1 MLLQYKDLRTRE
13 YINMAD
19 AGGQGQGQSR
29 IDKKVVEAPNS
40 LATSCNIP
48 PSTLSSLA
56 VSLVQVR
63 EIPH

>member
-1 MLLQYKDLRTRE
+1 MLLQYRDPRNRE

-29 IDKKVVEAPNS
+29 IDIEGHGRTKF
-40 LATSCNIP
+40 LGNIP
-48 PSTLSSLA
+48 PSTLSSLV